1 MEASH
6 NLVPKGTT
14 LVLPAD
20 SELFGLLYDSSHYDR
35 ASSDHGAATRKVTN
49 KRKKE

>member
-35 ASSDHGAATRKVTN
+35 ASDHGAEPAKSAN
-49 KRKKE
+49 KRRKE